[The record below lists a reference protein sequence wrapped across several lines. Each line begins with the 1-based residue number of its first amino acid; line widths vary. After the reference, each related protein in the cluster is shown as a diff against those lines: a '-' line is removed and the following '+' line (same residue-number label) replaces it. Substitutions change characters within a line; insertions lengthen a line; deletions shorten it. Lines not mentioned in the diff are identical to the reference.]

1 MSVAVSYIC
10 KVNLTILQE
19 YLMGQGTT
27 ISVYEFMKKF
37 PNEKSARLYLE
48 KKRWI
53 GNPVCP
59 ECGSTENQ
67 HKQKRY
73 GKHGYYFCYHCKMT
87 YSVRTGTIFER
98 SHVLL

>member
-1 MSVAVSYIC
+1 MSQV
-10 KVNLTILQE
+10 
-19 YLMGQGTT
+19 T

-37 PNEKSARLYLE
+37 PNEESARLYLE
-48 KKRWI
+48 KKRWN

-73 GKHGYYFCYHCKMT
+73 DKHGFYFGNYL
-87 YSVRTGTIFER
+87 Y
-98 SHVLL
+98 